1 MRKNTD
7 QNYSEYLHFLGS
19 DIYAEDHEDSKKLKV
34 EKRMPN
40 RLQIIHEQ
48 SLLKYE
54 SYVLSCPLV
63 LWCSCTLRALVPYT
77 PRVICTLLPHVPH
90 VLRALVL
97 HVSCALCGLV
107 ACAFRALFFFAPY
120 CLGTHT
126 LRTHTLR
133 TLCSIFTSCALDFSC
148 ISLIFFCLFATCDF
162 LVEFTKVK
170 ANIVCHQHFEV
181 GIIIY
186 QQYDIFE
193 NIYI

>member
-7 QNYSEYLHFLGS
+7 QNYSKYLHFLGS

-63 LWCSCTLRALVPYT
+63 LWCSCTLRALLPYT

-90 VLRALVL
+90 VLRALVGYIPRVVGTQL
-97 HVSCALCGLV
+97 NTDTKFGLYAKALLS
-107 ACAFRALFFFAPY
+107 
-120 CLGTHT
+120 
-126 LRTHTLR
+126 RTVVPEAYLE
-133 TLCSIFTSCALDFSC
+133 SSQTSTMVQCCKS
-148 ISLIFFCLFATCDF
+148 S
-162 LVEFTKVK
+162 
-170 ANIVCHQHFEV
+170 
-181 GIIIY
+181 
-186 QQYDIFE
+186 
-193 NIYI
+193 

>member
-63 LWCSCTLRALVPYT
+63 LSCHTR
-77 PRVICTLLPHVPH
+77 
-90 VLRALVL
+90 
-97 HVSCALCGLV
+97 
-107 ACAFRALFFFAPY
+107 LF
-120 CLGTHT
+120 
-126 LRTHTLR
+126 
-133 TLCSIFTSCALDFSC
+133 ALDFSC

-162 LVEFTKVK
+162 LGEFTKVK
-170 ANIVCHQHFEV
+170 ANIVCQQYLEV
-181 GIIIY
+181 AIIIY

>member
-63 LWCSCTLRALVPYT
+63 LWCSCTLRALLPYT

-90 VLRALVL
+90 VLRAPVL
-97 HVSCALCGLV
+97 HVLCPLWPRGLR
-107 ACAFRALFFFAPY
+107 FSSPLFFRTLLFMYSYLTYPY
-120 CLGTHT
+120 LA
-126 LRTHTLR
+126 
-133 TLCSIFTSCALDFSC
+133 TLCSIFTSCALDFHASR
-148 ISLIFFCLFATCDF
+148 SYFSVYLLLVIFWGNL
-162 LVEFTKVK
+162 LKLK
-170 ANIVCHQHFEV
+170 QI
-181 GIIIY
+181 
-186 QQYDIFE
+186 
-193 NIYI
+193 